1 MKKQLITSLLTLT
14 LMLGAVSPAMAANLN
29 ENTSKKY
36 EIYLQDVERVR
47 QEFVK
52 GAGITNSSDQ
62 SAATPIGNVNVANTA
77 YYIDLYRPWHP
88 NQFGLYDEDSGAYVV
103 DCDHLSKIGKIYFK
117 AYVIGEDDE
126 AWYIN
131 LSSGE
136 DRGRITYVDRSD
148 ILKIYKDVTIENGVK
163 HLKKWESISNSTYA
177 DTGDSRFYVD
187 EKASR
192 YTGPDTYVGLPYVHS
207 SKKISISY
215 IEDGKGKTKT
225 INNVNDYYLALN
237 NVSYVLMNG
246 NEVGYYD
253 AENKEVVNIGKVND
267 QGTEIYVSKDCK
279 TASVYN
285 AQKQLIGT
293 VNL

>member
-14 LMLGAVSPAMAANLN
+14 LMLGTISPVMAASLN

-52 GAGITNSSDQ
+52 GVGIINSSDQ
-62 SAATPIGNVNVANTA
+62 SYCTPIGNVNVANVA
-77 YYIDLYRPWHP
+77 YYIDLYTPWHP
-88 NQFGLYDEDSGAYVV
+88 NQFGIYDDDLGAFIV
-103 DCDHLSKIGKIYFK
+103 DCDHLKKIGKMYYK
-117 AYVIGEDDE
+117 AYVIGEDDD
-126 AWYIN
+126 AWYIEMA
-131 LSSGE
+131 SGQ
-136 DRGRITYVDRSD
+136 DRGRINYLDRSD
-148 ILKIYKDVTIENGVK
+148 TLKVYKEVTLENGVK
-163 HLKKWESISNSTYA
+163 HLKRWESISNCDSA
-177 DTGDSRFYVD
+177 DDGDSRFYVD
-187 EKASR
+187 DKASR
-192 YTGPDTYVGLPYVHS
+192 YVNATEAIGLPYDHREH
-207 SKKISISY
+207 KIEYAEFI
-215 IEDGKGKTKT
+215 DGKCKTKT
-225 INNVNDYYLALN
+225 INNVNDYYLAFN

-253 AENKEVVNIGKVND
+253 AENKEVVNLGKVNG

-285 AQKQLIGT
+285 AQKQLVGT

>member
-14 LMLGAVSPAMAANLN
+14 LMLGTISPVMAASLN

-52 GAGITNSSDQ
+52 GVGITNSSDQ
-62 SAATPIGNVNVANTA
+62 SSCTPIGNVNVANNA
-77 YYIDLYRPWHP
+77 YFIQLYSYWHP
-88 NQFGLYDEDSGAYVV
+88 NQFGIYDEKLGAFIV
-103 DCDHLSKIGKIYFK
+103 DCDHLKKIGKVYDK
-117 AYVIGEDDE
+117 AYILGEDDN
-126 AWYIN
+126 AWYVYMI
-131 LSSGE
+131 SGQ
-136 DRGRITYVDRSD
+136 DRGRMTYVDRSD
-148 ILKIYKDVTIENGVK
+148 ILKVYKEVTMENGVK
-163 HLKKWESISNSTYA
+163 HLKRWESISNS
-177 DTGDSRFYVD
+177 DSASVESERFYVNHISGRRIS
-187 EKASR
+187 E
-192 YTGPDTYVGLPYVHS
+192 TETIGVPYNHGSHS
-207 SKKISISY
+207 ISITK
-215 IEDGKGKTKT
+215 ITDGKCKTST
-225 INNVNDYYLALN
+225 IRDVNDYYLAFN

-253 AENKEVVNIGKVND
+253 AENKKVVNIGKVNG

-285 AQKQLIGT
+285 AQKQLVGT